1 MQFIE
6 MGLWTKK
13 EIVSYTVKTTE
24 YLLINSLED
33 DIIVIFARFARWQV
47 SKARAQLVLAEHFQ

>member
-24 YLLINSLED
+24 YFNSLED